1 MKRIKLAVVSHALV
15 QEVVHK
21 RWRLLAQ
28 KFPVEVTLIVPK
40 VWRARWLVDEFVFRP
55 RSVEEE
61 HFRVLPLPTTTT
73 RYWGKYFFCS
83 RDMGFKSL
91 SPDVIYTIQEEL
103 LWVHQQVIRCRNAWA
118 PDARMLF
125 FSMNALGVPQQRW
138 DQQWR
143 WRWVKENYDAAL
155 GHYPGCLKSLRE
167 AGFKKPVFLQ
177 TQVGIDEALY
187 EPDESRRQEMRVR
200 LGLHGRFVVGYA
212 GRLTRDKGLDVL
224 MASLSMLSG
233 NWALLLLGNGDYRL
247 EIERMVQKRGW
258 QDRVMLAG
266 TVDQREVA
274 DYLRAMDCFVI
285 GSRTR
290 PGWIDTFPNALVQAM
305 ACGVAVVGSDSGA
318 IPYIIQDA
326 GIVVPEGDVEKTAEA
341 IQHCLD
347 DGGQRISYG
356 QKARARAVVEFGAEA
371 LAQHFYGIL
380 QQVTSGNYRTGLDD
394 HHQEKAWM

>member
-1 MKRIKLAVVSHALV
+1 V
-15 QEVVHK
+15 QEVLHK

-28 KFPVEVTLIVPK
+28 KFPVDVTLLVPK

-55 RSVEEE
+55 RAIEED

-73 RYWGKYFFCS
+73 RHWGKYFFLS
-83 RDMGFKSL
+83 RDMGFKSVA
-91 SPDVIYTIQEEL
+91 PDVIYTIQEEL
-103 LWVHQQVIRCRNAWA
+103 LWVHQQVIRCRNKWA
-118 PDARMLF
+118 PEARMLF

-143 WRWVKENYDAAL
+143 WGFVKENYDAAL
-155 GHYPGCLKSLRE
+155 GHYPGCLKSLRD

-177 TQVGIDEALY
+177 TQIGIDEALY
-187 EPDESRRQEMRVR
+187 EPDESRREEMRVR
-200 LGLHGRFVVGYA
+200 LGLNGRFVVGYA

-224 MASLSMLSG
+224 MASLPMLSG
-233 NWALLLLGNGDYRL
+233 NWALLLLGNGDYRP
-247 EIERMVQKRGW
+247 EIERVVQKRGW

-266 TVDQREVA
+266 SVDQREVA

-290 PGWIDTFPNALVQAM
+290 RDWIDTFPNALVQAM

-356 QKARARAVVEFGAEA
+356 QKARARAVAEFGAEA
-371 LAQHFYGIL
+371 LAHHFYGIL
-380 QQVTSGNYRTGLDD
+380 QQVTTGKYRIDLDD
-394 HHQEKAWM
+394 QHQEKAWMS